1 MLTIVRIALIVVFIF
16 LGFLGFQFF
25 VGMKKPP
32 AETGA
37 NEIPV
42 PVKGMILAK
51 SDIPVTLE
59 GYGTVRARTRVAV
72 SPEVGGLIVEIHPR
86 LEAGEIIP
94 EGEVLFRVDPRT
106 YTLRLNQANAEIVR
120 LNSEIARIK
129 QQQEND
135 TRRLE
140 LSKRSRDL
148 AKSEYERVLKLL
160 EKDEVGSRSGVEQAE
175 RVLTQAEDQ
184 VVALENAIA
193 LYPLQLEE
201 VAAALETAEV
211 SRDTAALDL
220 ERTEVKAPFDARL
233 EKVALEQNQVVMA
246 GREVLTIVDDSVLEI
261 PVSLDSREMS
271 RWFPF
276 DAPGEAGKTNGWF
289 RPLPEDVTVQA
300 AWTEHPGTHH
310 WTGALARVERFSA
323 ETSTAIV
330 VVEVVA
336 PAGGDGPAPVE
347 GMFCEVAI
355 PGRTARDVFQIP
367 ADAVTHEGS
376 VYLSVDGRLRT
387 IPVEIVH
394 RTGAEALIRGN
405 LNDGDVLVTTR
416 IATPLENTL
425 LKVAL
430 PGADAE

>member
-1 MLTIVRIALIVVFIF
+1 MLTIVRIVLIIVFIG

-25 VGMKKPP
+25 AAMKKPP

-37 NEIPV
+37 NERPL
-42 PVKGMILAK
+42 PVKGMRLERGN
-51 SDIPVTLE
+51 IPVTLE

-72 SPEVGGLIVEIHPR
+72 SPEVGGLIVDIHPR
-86 LEAGEIIP
+86 LEAGEVIP

-120 LNSEIARIK
+120 LNSEIARIR
-129 QQQEND
+129 QQQAND
-135 TRRLE
+135 ARRLE
-140 LSKRSRDL
+140 LSQRSRDL
-148 AKSEYERVLKLL
+148 AKSEYERVLQLL

-211 SRDTAALDL
+211 ARDTAALDL
-220 ERTEVKAPFDARL
+220 ERTEVKAPFSARL
-233 EKVALEQNQVVMA
+233 EQVSLERDQVVMA

-261 PVSLDSREMS
+261 PVSLDSSEMS
-271 RWFPF
+271 LWFPF
-276 DAPGEAGKTNGWF
+276 EEPGEAGNTNGWF
-289 RPLPEDVTVQA
+289 RSLPRDVDVKV
-300 AWTEHPGTHH
+300 AWTEHPETHR

-336 PAGGDGPAPVE
+336 PDGGAGPAPVE

-355 PGRTARDVFQIP
+355 PGRTARDVFRVP
-367 ADAVTHEGS
+367 ADAVTHEGA
-376 VYLSVDGRLRT
+376 VYLSVKERLRT
-387 IPVEIVH
+387 LPVEIVH
-394 RTGAEALIRGN
+394 RTGAEVLVRGE
-405 LNDGDVLVTTR
+405 LNDGDILVTTR
-416 IATPLENTL
+416 IAAPLENML